1 MKNSWDKFGVRRS
14 EWLEFVYQGIV
25 VLIGVAK
32 LGADGISYTDFT
44 NRITALHFEP
54 HSTMLD
60 QLLDDI
66 SSHEVAAN
74 RPMLSVLVRHKEG
87 DLRPGGGFYIA
98 GVRLGR
104 KNPTEGNEDF
114 WIREL
119 TAAQAFW
126 VT

>member
-1 MKNSWDKFGVRRS
+1 
-14 EWLEFVYQGIV
+14 

-32 LGADGISYTDFT
+32 LGTDGISYTDF
-44 NRITALHFEP
+44 ITHHSLHFEP
-54 HSTMLD
+54 RSSMLD

-66 SSHEVAAN
+66 SSHEVAAD

-98 GVRLGR
+98 GERLGR
-104 KNPTEGNEDF
+104 KDPKEDNESF

-119 TAAQAFW
+119 KAAHAFW
-126 VT
+126 N